1 MGTLSARAMSTRV
14 TFRFPGDSL
23 IRYVDR
29 VPVRGDRVR
38 DVHGRRFVVATSEPD
53 DAGGSIAR
61 CVTPVGYTRETRMP
75 QRSVREKRSRPQA

>member
-1 MGTLSARAMSTRV
+1 MSTRV

-38 DVHGRRFVVATSEPD
+38 DVHGNGFVVATSEPD
-53 DAGGSIAR
+53 GAGGAIAR
-61 CVTPVGYTRETRMP
+61 CMTPVGYARETPGLR
-75 QRSVREKRSRPQA
+75 RAVAEERSRRTQA